1 MNISKNH
8 AVSFHFTLTNGEGEV
23 LDSSEGAGPLI
34 YLHGAENLLPK
45 LEEALNGKAVSDK
58 FIATIA
64 PDDAYGEINPD
75 MIKRMPRQ
83 MFDSFEGGIKV
94 GMEIEAKG
102 PNGEV
107 QHVVIQDISDEGVL
121 VNSNHP
127 FAGQILIFDIEIDSI
142 RDATEDEIKHGHI
155 HTAGCNH

>member
-8 AVSFHFTLTNGEGEV
+8 AVSFHFTLTNSDGEV
-23 LDSSEGAGPLI
+23 LDSSKGAGPLI

-45 LEEALNGKAVSDK
+45 LEEALAGKAVSDK
-58 FIATIA
+58 FTATIA
-64 PDDAYGEINPD
+64 PKDAYGEVNPD

-127 FAGQILIFDIEIDSI
+127 FAGQTLIFDIEIDSI
-142 RDATEDEIKHGHI
+142 REATEDEIKHRHI